1 MKKIGL
7 CFSFLT
13 SDYIVFFLA
22 IRVKKFLNNMQFV
35 MLSRSSLVLFTN
47 RKLWHS
53 ANCGKTFFK
62 LEYEER
68 DFQIP

>member
-1 MKKIGL
+1 MGL
-7 CFSFLT
+7 PHLT

-47 RKLWHS
+47 WKLRHLLKLE
-53 ANCGKTFFK
+53 KTFFN
-62 LEYEER
+62 
-68 DFQIP
+68 